1 MMFGL
6 LAPLTWFRGPLS
18 LIGCGAALLAVIS
31 NQTNYPTTFLY
42 PLFISIMIGMGHFD
56 LTISWNAWGLGFNN
70 INTKD
75 YMKVA
80 FFPGIVISLI
90 LEIATFLLYSPI

>member
-1 MMFGL
+1 
-6 LAPLTWFRGPLS
+6 
-18 LIGCGAALLAVIS
+18 
-31 NQTNYPTTFLY
+31 
-42 PLFISIMIGMGHFD
+42 MIGMGHFD

-80 FFPGIVISLI
+80 FLPGVVISLV
-90 LEIATFLLYSPI
+90 LEIVTFLLYSPI